1 MTIPRSA
8 IVTVAI
14 IASVF
19 AVIGYANHRE
29 RERSRVMRAA
39 PSPAIRA
46 AATQAE
52 GLLRQARVAGN
63 AGLAIRAEEVMN
75 KALAARPGDYE
86 GEQMLSSIYLSQH
99 RFREAVALAEQNR
112 AARPADPINYGVIG
126 DGRLE
131 LGEYDAAFV
140 AFDRMMQ
147 LRPSAAAYARV
158 AYARELQGDLAG
170 AVQSMTLAVD
180 ATGADDREGLA
191 WAHSQV
197 GELHLQQGHIAEAR
211 QAFVMASQAYRGHP
225 FAVLG
230 YAKVLAAEGHAADA
244 LQLLESLEH
253 QTPDV
258 HARMGD
264 LLERLGRRDEAAKQ
278 FALAEAAW
286 RSEAPEPKN
295 LAKFLADHGKAA
307 EAVVVAEQAAAA
319 RQDIFTEDAL
329 AWSYFKAGRVGD
341 ARTAMARALRTGT
354 RDRDIRT
361 HADAIAASAP
371 QVAMHE
377 SDAMKAMR

>member
-1 MTIPRSA
+1 MA
-8 IVTVAI
+8 TVAI

-29 RERSRVMRAA
+29 RVRSRVLRAA

-46 AATQAE
+46 AATRAE
-52 GLLRQARVAGN
+52 GLLRQARVASN
-63 AGLAIRAEEVMN
+63 AGLAIQAEDVMN

-99 RFREAVALAEQNR
+99 RFREAVVLAEKIR
-112 AARPADPINYGVIG
+112 VARPKDPINYGVIG

-131 LGEYDAAFV
+131 LGEYDAAFA

-147 LRPSAAAYARV
+147 LRPGAAAYARV
-158 AYARELQGDLAG
+158 AYARELQGDLPG

-191 WAHSQV
+191 WAHAQV
-197 GELHLQQGHIAEAR
+197 GELHLQQGHIAEAK
-211 QAFVMASQAYRGHP
+211 QAFAAASQAYRGHP

-230 YAKVLAAEGHAADA
+230 YAKALAAEGHTADA
-244 LQLLESLEH
+244 LKLLASLER

-307 EAVVVAEQAAAA
+307 DAVVVAEQAAAA

-329 AWSYFKAGRVGD
+329 AWSYFKAGRVSD

-354 RDRDIRT
+354 RDRDIRA
-361 HADAIAASAP
+361 HADAITASAP
-371 QVAMHE
+371 QVAM
-377 SDAMKAMR
+377 R